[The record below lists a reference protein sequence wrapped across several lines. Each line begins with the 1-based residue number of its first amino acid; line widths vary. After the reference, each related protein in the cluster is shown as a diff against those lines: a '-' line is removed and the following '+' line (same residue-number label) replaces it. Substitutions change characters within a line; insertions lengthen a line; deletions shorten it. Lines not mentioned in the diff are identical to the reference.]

1 MRLEIITPEA
11 VIYKGDATSVQFPGL
26 DGSFEVLNNHAP
38 IISGLKEGTIK
49 ATISEGI
56 KTTQKYHESIVKT
69 ENHGK
74 VIFIAIK
81 RGVVEMQQNKIIVL
95 AE

>member
-1 MRLEIITPEA
+1 MQLEIITPEA
-11 VIYKGDATSVQFPGL
+11 VIYKGEANAVQFPGL

-38 IISGLKEGTIK
+38 IISGLKAGIIK
-49 ATISEGI
+49 ATLAEGL
-56 KTTQKYHESIVKT
+56 KTTQKNHESIVKT

-74 VIFIAIK
+74 VIFVEIK